1 MSISNC
7 TVSFTRN
14 DLQKTR
20 VLKGKCPVKDCRVN
34 IQSHKVPFQRYR
46 GEMKYLPFCPEHGI
60 RIHSQ
65 NFVYYNG
72 PQKER
77 LITATKRNLPFNNNY
92 YVSNFLQKGAKMESG
107 RLCYENSEDA
117 VSYNVFSELL
127 SYMPSL
133 EKLTQHITR
142 KEIKGDV
149 ELYLWGGKIDLKN
162 NRFSPY
168 KPLIDMRKHLEGDIK
183 MFGTEPD
190 IMLVVPKQAVICIE
204 AKFGSKNPIAKESK
218 VQVGEKPKAI
228 DGLIERYCTKNKVI
242 NADTIFDFS
251 KMPPLFYEQL
261 FRNIVFAASMAK
273 LADAPCWHVV
283 NLRNQHIMN
292 VKQGKPE
299 SAPIMR
305 NMRSILRPAYKKRF
319 SHLTWENIYDI
330 AIKDVASLSN
340 LAWYLK
346 TKSINCGRAFNIF

>member
-1 MSISNC
+1 
-7 TVSFTRN
+7 
-14 DLQKTR
+14 
-20 VLKGKCPVKDCRVN
+20 
-34 IQSHKVPFQRYR
+34 
-46 GEMKYLPFCPEHGI
+46 
-60 RIHSQ
+60 
-65 NFVYYNG
+65 
-72 PQKER
+72 
-77 LITATKRNLPFNNNY
+77 
-92 YVSNFLQKGAKMESG
+92 
-107 RLCYENSEDA
+107 
-117 VSYNVFSELL
+117 
-127 SYMPSL
+127 
-133 EKLTQHITR
+133 
-142 KEIKGDV
+142 
-149 ELYLWGGKIDLKN
+149 
-162 NRFSPY
+162 
-168 KPLIDMRKHLEGDIK
+168 
-183 MFGTEPD
+183 
-190 IMLVVPKQAVICIE
+190 MLVVPKQAVICIE